1 VRTGCVLLLPPT
13 PRASKN
19 TACIISLH
27 LKMFVVFT
35 FISILIIFLIKKIK
49 VIEKLEYILKLHYVI
64 NHIIFNF
71 LYNFNFF

>member
-1 VRTGCVLLLPPT
+1 
-13 PRASKN
+13 
-19 TACIISLH
+19 
-27 LKMFVVFT
+27 MFVVFT